1 MLEKEHD
8 RVVFIGRHWLIQ
20 KHARVDGALWQT
32 GSLWWRSHRAI
43 ARIEKDEGQL
53 RLILNGN

>member
-32 GSLWWRSHRAI
+32 GSLWWRSTGRS
-43 ARIEKDEGQL
+43 
-53 RLILNGN
+53 N

>member
-20 KHARVDGALWQT
+20 KHARVDGALWCADRL
-32 GSLWWRSHRAI
+32 LWC
-43 ARIEKDEGQL
+43 RIEKDEGQL